1 MNTIWKVLQILDAK
15 KLNRLILLL
24 SIGAVVLQSYFFYG
38 YSFGIGYPLFV
49 ALLIGILTIFQWVYA
64 PKNLYDR
71 EAIYWWISALFFACM
86 VAVRREELLTFF
98 NVIISLYSL
107 ALFASRGILTD
118 TLGQLPIFKTLVL
131 PAAYI
136 PNTRDLLRGLRWP
149 LSSIGEKEKILRIL
163 SISIPLLILYF
174 ILFSAGDL
182 SFREAF
188 GNIGDIMLTWLTDIV
203 PLDLFGRVLFALI
216 LLPFL
221 AGILHAGV
229 YGMVYPYKKTDP
241 KPLPV
246 ENTTVVFTPLY
257 TACIAF
263 VPFTFLQIQ
272 SAFRGHANISSSL
285 SYASYAKDGYF
296 ALLLA
301 ALLTLGIIIFVG
313 KRTYFVTSVN
323 PRIKYLCF
331 ALLCQVGTPRRGY
344 FLPPLTLPRSLW
356 SSRSPDFMGM
366 RSSSVYLVYLYCLVG
381 EYTKVVALLWMNS
394 LIVRW
399 GLILFALINILN
411 PAGFVAKSNLQSAS
425 MIWAVDTY
433 YLAQLSADSL
443 PSRIEYTRSREEL
456 ESLLRGE
463 FRFADCVAFYFEFSC
478 IHNLWVRWS
487 DDLNQTPK
495 GPWFTSHLNDTRI
508 KLAIKNRLNDFA
520 K

>member
-1 MNTIWKVLQILDAK
+1 
-15 KLNRLILLL
+15 
-24 SIGAVVLQSYFFYG
+24 
-38 YSFGIGYPLFV
+38 
-49 ALLIGILTIFQWVYA
+49 
-64 PKNLYDR
+64 
-71 EAIYWWISALFFACM
+71 M

-107 ALFASRGILTD
+107 ALFASRGILTGVM
-118 TLGQLPIFKTLVL
+118 GQLPILKTLIL

-136 PNTRDLLRGLRWP
+136 PNTWDLLRGLRWP

-163 SISIPLLILYF
+163 SVSIPLLILYF

-188 GNIGDIMLTWLTDIV
+188 GNIGDVIFSWLTDIV
-203 PLDLFGRVLFALI
+203 PIDLFGRVLFAI
-216 LLPFL
+216 VLLPFL

-229 YGMVYPYKKTDP
+229 YGMVYPYKRTDP

-313 KRTYFVTSVN
+313 RRTYFVAPVI

-331 ALLCQVGTPRRGY
+331 ALLCQVGLLVGGTFYRLSLYQEAYG
-344 FLPPLTLPRSLW
+344 LTLTRFYGYVLLIGLFGIFMLLGWRIYQGRS
-356 SSRSPDFMGM
+356 F
-366 RSSSVYLVYLYCLVG
+366 
-381 EYTKVVALLWMNS
+381 ALS
-394 LIVRW
+394 EFLIVRW

-433 YLAQLSADSL
+433 YLARLSTDSL
-443 PSRIEYTRSREEL
+443 PSRIGYVRNREEL
-456 ESLLRGE
+456 GSLLRGE
-463 FRFADCVAFYFEFSC
+463 FRFADCVPTITFSC
-478 IHNLWVRWS
+478 ITNPWVRWS
-487 DDLNQTPK
+487 DDLSQMPD
-495 GPWFTSHLNDTRI
+495 GPWFTSHLNDTLIR
-508 KLAIKNRLNDFA
+508 LAIKNRLNDFA